1 MHFTDD
7 TLGCS
12 AFNVTL
18 GNSQHADTEKKGNGG
33 ILCQKGRKK
42 RKYAQQRYTSNC
54 LYYGYF
60 TSCRIKCM
68 LLSINIEYTF
78 YNN

>member
-18 GNSQHADTEKKGNGG
+18 GNSQHADTEKKGNEG
-33 ILCQKGRKK
+33 ILCQKGRK
-42 RKYAQQRYTSNC
+42 
-54 LYYGYF
+54 
-60 TSCRIKCM
+60 
-68 LLSINIEYTF
+68 
-78 YNN
+78 